1 MKTLSSLLGGAVLAT
16 SVYAAEPT
24 LHTTPDTGYSL
35 VQGNA
40 DKALK
45 VAYIVMGDMCPNWKK
60 NTYPTLPGGNY
71 SSGGVSHVIDNHVLT
86 ITVIDYFD
94 TAKPDMLNINIY
106 PPEFTVPQVD
116 AGKGIMKREEIVDN
130 GLDGRVNK
138 GSSLP
143 TKTFYNNAW
152 DQVSFAPQFTYF
164 QEKYIKALD
173 AIIAVCEGKQ

>member
-1 MKTLSSLLGGAVLAT
+1 MTTETIKITEDTSEKISKASKILG
-16 SVYAAEPT
+16 
-24 LHTTPDTGYSL
+24 
-35 VQGNA
+35 
-40 DKALK
+40 
-45 VAYIVMGDMCPNWKK
+45 
-60 NTYPTLPGGNY
+60 
-71 SSGGVSHVIDNHVLT
+71 
-86 ITVIDYFD
+86 
-94 TAKPDMLNINIY
+94 
-106 PPEFTVPQVD
+106 
-116 AGKGIMKREEIVDN
+116 MKREEIVDN